1 MRRTILAATGWM
13 LPALVAVVVVCA
25 YRAHLVDQAYGR
37 YTGCLG
43 CLDASVWANDG
54 YLAAAF
60 IAVFALSRLTANR
73 IVRGVLAGAVAGS
86 ALAYGL
92 DVLLFRLLAQRL
104 VTADVLHYGGE
115 GANLLSVVRPLLAHP
130 EGWLLLCGVAAT
142 AAFTAAAILSGP
154 AHPVGAGIW
163 AVVCGAVML
172 ASSVVH
178 QPSYVHPEALRNL
191 VQVNLDGDPSRP
203 YGMDTWLALQEKARP
218 EPPCER
224 GVERDVPVILLV
236 VESLSSYHSKL
247 FSGLADDT
255 PNLDRLARANAYFPQ
270 FNANGFSTEGGLI
283 ALLTGRVPLATAGS
297 GGSVLAFTDVEG
309 DFHRELAHEGYQTAF
324 FTTGDLHFGQRS
336 EWLRRIGIQRAEGAE
351 HPFYNGMSRGA
362 FGSASD
368 AALFDR
374 FLQWLDHERPNG
386 PFMATLLTVQTHPP
400 YLAGDAGSDES
411 ARFRETDRQV
421 GRFVQSLDRRGY
433 FREGLLLIVGDH
445 RAMTPLEQAEDV
457 LMRPGAP
464 MRVPLVAIGNGAPAP
479 GPHAGRFQQVDLIPS
494 LTWLI
499 GDRACR
505 APWQGRFLG
514 DPPVAAR
521 YAIDPDPQ
529 KRNQVAVLEGDA
541 EYRMLLDGDRT
552 RWIRAPRSTAQATD
566 LLDHVN
572 RERMSRMA
580 QFRR

>member
-1 MRRTILAATGWM
+1 M

-60 IAVFALSRLTANR
+60 IAVFALSRLTAHR
-73 IVRGVLAGAVAGS
+73 VVRAVLAGAVAGT

-92 DVLLFRLLAQRL
+92 DVLVFRLLAHRL
-104 VTADVLHYGGE
+104 ITADVLHYGGE
-115 GANLLSVVRPLLAHP
+115 GANLVSVVLPLLAHP
-130 EGWLLLCGVAAT
+130 EGWLLVFGVVAT
-142 AAFTAAAILSGP
+142 SGFTAAAILSGP
-154 AHPVGAGIW
+154 AHPVGAGAW
-163 AVVCGAVML
+163 GVVCGAVLL
-172 ASSVVH
+172 ASSGVH
-178 QPSYVHPEALRNL
+178 QPSYVHPDALRNL

-203 YGMDTWLALQEKARP
+203 YGSNTWLTLQKRP
-218 EPPCER
+218 QRELKCEG
-224 GVERDVPVILLV
+224 GVDRDLPVILLV

-283 ALLTGRVPLATAGS
+283 ALLTGHVPLPTAGS
-297 GGSVLAFTDVEG
+297 NGSVLAFTDVQG
-309 DFHRELAHEGYQTAF
+309 DFHRELAHEGYLTAF
-324 FTTGDLHFGQRS
+324 FTTGDLRFGQRA
-336 EWLRRIGIQRAEGAE
+336 EWLRRVGIQRAEGAE
-351 HPFYNGMSRGA
+351 HRFYNGMSRGP
-362 FGSASD
+362 FGAAND
-368 AALFDR
+368 AALYDR
-374 FLQWLDHERPNG
+374 FLRWLDAERPSG

-400 YLAGDAGSDES
+400 YLAGDGGSEES
-411 ARFRETDRQV
+411 ARFREADRQV
-421 GRFVQSLDRRGY
+421 GRFVQALEARGY

-445 RAMTPLEQAEDV
+445 RAMTPLEQAEEA

-464 MRVPLVAIGNGAPAP
+464 MRVPLVAIGNGAPARGAYP
-479 GPHAGRFQQVDLIPS
+479 GRFQQVDLIPS

-514 DPPVAAR
+514 DPPTAAR
-521 YAIDPDPQ
+521 YAIEPDPQ
-529 KRNQVAVLEGDA
+529 QRNQVAVLEGAA
-541 EYRMLLDGDRT
+541 EYRLLLDGDDT
-552 RWIRAPRSTAQATD
+552 RWIHAPPSATQASQ

-572 RERMSRMA
+572 RERISRMA
-580 QFRR
+580 EFRR